1 MSYNVRLLIKIKYR
15 SYKICIIY
23 DKGKVKMYFLIHNG
37 TLIDGNGGELVYDG
51 VVLIKNNEIVSI
63 GTENSLKLPQ
73 EKIKR
78 IDAQGGYILPGFI
91 DVHSHLM
98 LDGFM
103 LEDNVF
109 TPLSY
114 YFYKATENLKL
125 TLNAGI
131 TSVRDAGMA
140 DFGVKQALED
150 NVISGPKIQI
160 CVMPLSITGGHFDLW
175 LKSGFDVRISYPGLP
190 SAVCDGEAEVRKR
203 AREVLRAGAEVLKV
217 MVTGGVMSAND
228 NPEHPQFT
236 VEELKVIVDEANCR
250 GVKVMAHAHGAEGI
264 NNAVHAGVE
273 SIEHGT
279 YLDREAIRLMLDK
292 GTWLVPTLLV
302 NKYNREKAE
311 LGGLP
316 DYSKNDAIKVAKVHQ
331 KNMKKAYK
339 SGIPILMG
347 TDCGIAPHGQNLKE
361 LGLLCELGMSSMEA
375 IQAGTKKAAECLG
388 WQDNIGTLEKGKLAD
403 IVICNTDPVE
413 DIKSLGNP
421 QNIKMVLKN
430 GTIVKDL
437 RKPELDL

>member
-1 MSYNVRLLIKIKYR
+1 
-15 SYKICIIY
+15 
-23 DKGKVKMYFLIHNG
+23 MYFFIHNG
-37 TLIDGNGGELVYDG
+37 NLIDGNGSEVVHNAG
-51 VVLIKNNEIVSI
+51 VLIKNSEIVSV
-63 GTENSLKLPQ
+63 GLEDSLKIPQ

-78 IDAQGGYILPGFI
+78 IDAHGGYILPGFI
-91 DVHSHLM
+91 DVHSHLL

-114 YFYKATENLKL
+114 YFYKGAQNLQL
-125 TLNAGI
+125 TLNAGV

-140 DFGVKQALED
+140 DFGVKQALQD
-150 NVISGPKIQI
+150 NVITGPRLQI

-175 LKSGFDVRISYPGLP
+175 LKSGFDVKISYPGLP
-190 SAVCDGEAEVRKR
+190 SAVCDGEVEVRKR
-203 AREVLRAGAEVLKV
+203 TREVLRAGAEVLKV

-228 NPEHPQFT
+228 SPEHPQFT
-236 VEELKVIVDEANCR
+236 LEELRVVVEEANYR
-250 GVKVMAHAHGAEGI
+250 QVKVMAHAHGAEGMK
-264 NNAVHAGVE
+264 NAVRAGVE

-279 YLDREAIRLMLDK
+279 FLDREVIRLMLDK

-311 LGGLP
+311 SGGLP
-316 DYSKNDAIKVAKVHQ
+316 DYSKDDAIRVAKVHQ
-331 KNMKKAYK
+331 KNMKKAYN

-361 LGLLCELGMSSMEA
+361 LGLLCEVGMTPIEA

-388 WQDNIGTLEKGKLAD
+388 WQDKIGTLEKGKLAD

-413 DIKSLGNP
+413 DIGSLGNP
-421 QNIKMVLKN
+421 QSIELVLKN
-430 GTIVKDL
+430 GAIVKDI
-437 RKPELDL
+437 RNP

>member
-1 MSYNVRLLIKIKYR
+1 
-15 SYKICIIY
+15 
-23 DKGKVKMYFLIHNG
+23 MYFLIHNG
-37 TLIDGNGGELVYDG
+37 TLIDGNGSEVVHNAG
-51 VVLIKNNEIVSI
+51 VLIKNSEIVSV
-63 GTENSLKLPQ
+63 GLEDSLKIPQ

-78 IDAQGGYILPGFI
+78 IDAQAGYILPGFI

-114 YFYKATENLKL
+114 YFYKAARNLQL

-140 DFGVKQALED
+140 DFGVKQALEE
-150 NVISGPKIQI
+150 NVIIGPRLQI

-175 LKSGFDVRISYPGLP
+175 LKSGFDVKISYPGLP

-203 AREVLRAGAEVLKV
+203 TREVLRAGAEVLKV

-228 NPEHPQFT
+228 SPEHPQFT
-236 VEELKVIVDEANCR
+236 LEELKVMVEEANYR
-250 GVKVMAHAHGAEGI
+250 QVKVMAHAHGAEGMK
-264 NNAVHAGVE
+264 NAVRAGVE

-279 YLDREAIRLMLDK
+279 FLDREVIRLMLDK

-311 LGGLP
+311 SGGLP
-316 DYSKNDAIKVAKVHQ
+316 DYSKDDAIRVAKVHH
-331 KNMKKAYK
+331 KNMKKAYN

-361 LGLLCELGMSSMEA
+361 LGLLCEVGMSPLEA

-388 WQDNIGTLEKGKLAD
+388 WQDYIGTLEKGKLAD

-413 DIKSLGNP
+413 DIDSLGNP
-421 QNIKMVLKN
+421 KNIKLVLKN
-430 GTIVKDL
+430 GAIVKDI
-437 RKPELDL
+437 RKP

>member
-1 MSYNVRLLIKIKYR
+1 
-15 SYKICIIY
+15 
-23 DKGKVKMYFLIHNG
+23 MYFLIHNG
-37 TLIDGNGGELVYDG
+37 TLIDGNGGEFVHNAL
-51 VVLIKNNEIVSI
+51 VLIKNSKIVSV
-63 GTENSLKLPQ
+63 GHEDSLKLPQ

-114 YFYKATENLKL
+114 YFYKAAQNMKL

-140 DFGVKQALED
+140 DFGVKQALKD
-150 NVISGPKIQI
+150 NVIKGPSIQI

-190 SAVCDGEAEVRKR
+190 SAVCDGEAEVRKKT
-203 AREVLRAGAEVLKV
+203 REILRAGAEVLKV

-228 NPEHPQFT
+228 SPDHPQFT
-236 VEELKVIVDEANCR
+236 LEELRVMVEEARYR
-250 GVKVMAHAHGAEGI
+250 GIKVMAHAHGVEGI
-264 NNAVHAGVE
+264 KNAVCAGVE

-279 YLDREAIRLMLDK
+279 YLNREVIRLMLDK

-311 LGGLP
+311 SGGLP
-316 DYSKNDAIKVAKVHQ
+316 DYSKNDAIEVAKEHQ
-331 KNMKKAYK
+331 KNIKKAYK
-339 SGIPILMG
+339 SGVPILMG

-361 LGLLCELGMSSMEA
+361 LDLLCQIGMNPLEA
-375 IQAGTKKAAECLG
+375 IMAGTKKAAECLG
-388 WQDNIGTLEKGKLAD
+388 LQDKIGTLEKGKQSDL
-403 IVICNTDPVE
+403 IISKTDPVK
-413 DIKSLGNP
+413 DIETLGNP
-421 QNIKMVLKN
+421 QNIKLVLKN
-430 GTIVKDL
+430 GKIVKDL
-437 RKPELDL
+437 R

>member
-1 MSYNVRLLIKIKYR
+1 
-15 SYKICIIY
+15 
-23 DKGKVKMYFLIHNG
+23 MYFFIHNG
-37 TLIDGNGGELVYDG
+37 TLIDGNGDEVVHNAG
-51 VVLIKNNEIVSI
+51 VLIKNTEIVSV
-63 GTENSLKLPQ
+63 GLEDSLKIPQ
-73 EKIKR
+73 GKIKR

-114 YFYKATENLKL
+114 YFYKGAQNLQL

-140 DFGVKQALED
+140 DFGVKRALQD
-150 NVISGPKIQI
+150 NLITGPRLQI

-175 LKSGFDVRISYPGLP
+175 LKSGFDVKISYPGLP
-190 SAVCDGEAEVRKR
+190 SAVCDGEDEVRKR
-203 AREVLRAGAEVLKV
+203 TREVLRAGAEVLKV

-228 NPEHPQFT
+228 SPEHPQFT
-236 VEELKVIVDEANCR
+236 LEELKVLVEEANYR
-250 GVKVMAHAHGAEGI
+250 SVKVMAHAHGAEGMKT
-264 NNAVHAGVE
+264 AVSAGVE

-279 YLDREAIRLMLDK
+279 FLDREVIRLMLDK

-311 LGGLP
+311 SGGLP
-316 DYSKNDAIKVAKVHQ
+316 DYSKDDAINVAKVHRE
-331 KNMKKAYK
+331 NIKKAYK

-361 LGLLCELGMSSMEA
+361 LGLLCEVGMTPMEA

-388 WQDNIGTLEKGKLAD
+388 WQDKIGTLEKGKLAD
-403 IVICNTDPVE
+403 VVISNTDPIE
-413 DIKSLGNP
+413 DIESLGNP
-421 QNIKMVLKN
+421 KNIELVLKN
-430 GTIVKDL
+430 GAIVKDL
-437 RKPELDL
+437 QSPK

>member
-1 MSYNVRLLIKIKYR
+1 MN
-15 SYKICIIY
+15 
-23 DKGKVKMYFLIHNG
+23 FLIHNG
-37 TLIDGNGGELVYDG
+37 TLIDGNGGEFVHNA
-51 VVLIKNNEIVSI
+51 VILIKNSKIVSV
-63 GTENSLKLPQ
+63 GPEDSLKIPQ

-91 DVHSHLM
+91 DVHSHPM

-114 YFYKATENLKL
+114 YFYKAAKNLQL

-131 TSVRDAGMA
+131 TSIRDAGMA
-140 DFGVKQALED
+140 DFGVMQALKD
-150 NVISGPKIQI
+150 NVITGPSLQI

-175 LKSGFDVRISYPGLP
+175 LKSGFDVKISYPGLP
-190 SAVCDGEAEVRKR
+190 TAVCDGEAEVRKKT
-203 AREVLRAGAEVLKV
+203 REILRAGAEVLKV

-228 NPEHPQFT
+228 SPEHPQFT
-236 VEELKVIVDEANCR
+236 MEELKIMVEEANYR
-250 GVKVMAHAHGAEGI
+250 GVKVMAHAHGVEGMK
-264 NNAVHAGVE
+264 NAVRAGVE

-279 YLDREAIRLMLDK
+279 YLDREVIKLMLDN

-302 NKYNREKAE
+302 NQFNREKAE
-311 LGGLP
+311 SGGLP

-339 SGIPILMG
+339 SGVPILMG

-361 LGLLCELGMSSMEA
+361 LGLLCEVGMKPMEA
-375 IQAGTKKAAECLG
+375 IMAGTKKAAECLG
-388 WQDNIGTLEKGKLAD
+388 WQDNIGTLEKGKQAD
-403 IVICNTDPVE
+403 LIITKTDPVKYIE
-413 DIKSLGNP
+413 SLGNP
-421 QNIKMVLKN
+421 QNIDLVLKN
-430 GTIVKDL
+430 GKIVKDL
-437 RKPELDL
+437 RKP